1 MSGIIKAYCINLAS
15 ESNRRLHCEREY
27 RKTEIPYEFLEAVDG
42 RIADIQPDPAFNKA
56 QEDRWKLIDET
67 ALTLS
72 FFNRSTNSPERACAL
87 SHFKAWKNISE
98 VSDELKDSFFMVNED
113 DFNVLT
119 TEGLS
124 EAIEELRKL
133 DFDMVYLGYRGGDF
147 TPPSIKARLQQVW
160 HRIKYAL
167 SQKTNEDKFRRNLV
181 LLGRT
186 RVNKQSEY
194 FHHAGM
200 TWGGHAYLL
209 NRRGALKLVNY
220 NENLR
225 FLPDEAFRYA
235 ILDGNF
241 KVGMSKIKYFGCDT
255 QFGSALRSEDDHT
268 SHHQLFPSD

>member
-1 MSGIIKAYCINLAS
+1 M
-15 ESNRRLHCEREY
+15 
-27 RKTEIPYEFLEAVDG
+27 
-42 RIADIQPDPAFNKA
+42 
-56 QEDRWKLIDET
+56 
-67 ALTLS
+67 S
-72 FFNRSTNSPERACAL
+72 FFNRSANSPERACAL
-87 SHFKAWKNISE
+87 SHFKVWKKISE

-124 EAIEELRKL
+124 EAIEELHTL
-133 DFDMVYLGYRGGDF
+133 DFDMVYLGHRGGEF
-147 TPPSIKARLQQVW
+147 TPPSLKARLQRIW

-167 SQKTNEDKFRRNLV
+167 SPKTNEDKFRRNFV
-181 LLGRT
+181 LFGRT
-186 RVNKQSEY
+186 RGYKRSKY

-209 NRRGALKLVNY
+209 NRRGALKLMSY

-255 QFGSALRSEDDHT
+255 QFGSALRSQEDHDAHHRADCLSQYSAKVLVFVLPCGSCDFST
-268 SHHQLFPSD
+268 SIFRVPISGPLPS

>member
-27 RKTEIPYEFLEAVDG
+27 RKTDIPCEFLEAVDG
-42 RIADIQPDPAFNKA
+42 RIADIQPDPPLNKA

-87 SHFKAWKNISE
+87 SHFNAWKKISE

-124 EAIEELRKL
+124 EAIEELHTL
-133 DFDMVYLGYRGGDF
+133 DFDMVYLGHRGGEF
-147 TPPSIKARLQQVW
+147 TPPSLKARLQRVW
-160 HRIKYAL
+160 HRIKFAF
-167 SQKTNEDKFRRNLV
+167 SQKTTEDKFRRNLV

-186 RVNKQSEY
+186 RVDKRSKY
-194 FHHAGM
+194 FHHSGM

-209 NRRGALKLVNY
+209 NRRGALKLMSY

-255 QFGSALRSEDDHT
+255 QFGSALRSQEDHDA
-268 SHHQLFPSD
+268 HHRAYPAN